1 MLCSTFAQLKLR
13 VELYWECGDVFQ
25 IWQLHI
31 YFTVYGV
38 APANEVAN
46 ASKSGPLVVIA
57 AKCTT
62 SLFARVVEIR
72 PMGEDGDQAAAAS
85 GGGTIL
91 WWGLL
96 FTIRWIHLV
105 TTWSGPIKQ
114 MMAGTEQLMIICIS
128 SISRNTQV
136 MSSNTCCVQKND
148 SSIFC
153 KVKEQACIQLHHEN
167 IWLKRH

>member
-1 MLCSTFAQLKLR
+1 M
-13 VELYWECGDVFQ
+13 
-25 IWQLHI
+25 HI

-62 SLFARVVEIR
+62 TLFARVVEIR

-91 WWGLL
+91 WWGLSSQSGG
-96 FTIRWIHLV
+96 FTW
-105 TTWSGPIKQ
+105 
-114 MMAGTEQLMIICIS
+114 
-128 SISRNTQV
+128 
-136 MSSNTCCVQKND
+136 
-148 SSIFC
+148 
-153 KVKEQACIQLHHEN
+153 
-167 IWLKRH
+167 

>member
-1 MLCSTFAQLKLR
+1 M
-13 VELYWECGDVFQ
+13 
-25 IWQLHI
+25 HI

-85 GGGTIL
+85 GGGGGTL
-91 WWGLL
+91 HNQVDSLGD
-96 FTIRWIHLV
+96 HLV
-105 TTWSGPIKQ
+105 RTDQTDDGW
-114 MMAGTEQLMIICIS
+114 
-128 SISRNTQV
+128 
-136 MSSNTCCVQKND
+136 D
-148 SSIFC
+148 
-153 KVKEQACIQLHHEN
+153 
-167 IWLKRH
+167 

>member
-1 MLCSTFAQLKLR
+1 M
-13 VELYWECGDVFQ
+13 
-25 IWQLHI
+25 HI
-31 YFTVYGV
+31 YFTVYDV

-91 WWGLL
+91 WWGLSSQSGG
-96 FTIRWIHLV
+96 FTW
-105 TTWSGPIKQ
+105 
-114 MMAGTEQLMIICIS
+114 
-128 SISRNTQV
+128 
-136 MSSNTCCVQKND
+136 
-148 SSIFC
+148 
-153 KVKEQACIQLHHEN
+153 
-167 IWLKRH
+167 